1 MDMEIDTEGSGS
13 AEVRVESDGG
23 VDGGEE
29 SRKRILISNPLKDP
43 YVSCFMR
50 LKVNSTSTNTELHS
64 PLICKTLTF

>member
-1 MDMEIDTEGSGS
+1 MDMEIDTESS

-23 VDGGEE
+23 DGEE

-50 LKVNSTSTNTELHS
+50 LKVNSTSINIQLHS

>member
-1 MDMEIDTEGSGS
+1 MDMEIDTESS

-23 VDGGEE
+23 DGEE

-50 LKVNSTSTNTELHS
+50 
-64 PLICKTLTF
+64 F

>member
-1 MDMEIDTEGSGS
+1 MDMEIDTESS

-50 LKVNSTSTNTELHS
+50 
-64 PLICKTLTF
+64 F